1 MNTSEARPVASRRG
15 STAQL
20 AWLLVGDVADL
31 LEGGL
36 DNDSIRWLLPVLE
49 SLRGLMDAEAEEDA
63 DSGFLGDVVTQFPNA
78 YERVVALQELHS
90 QLHSELH
97 VFVHQL
103 SRLAGQIAS
112 NPDVRL
118 DEPTLR
124 MLKLR
129 LVSWVDRMSAQ
140 HRNERELSQS
150 VWYLEL
156 GAGD

>member
-1 MNTSEARPVASRRG
+1 MKTSDARPVTSRRG

-36 DNDSIRWLLPVLE
+36 DNDSVRWLLPVLE

-63 DSGFLGDVVTQFPNA
+63 AAGYMNDVVDQFPNA
-78 YERVVALQELHS
+78 YERVVALQEMHDH
-90 QLHSELH
+90 LHSELH

-103 SRLAGQIAS
+103 SRLADEIAADP
-112 NPDVRL
+112 NVEL
-118 DEPTLR
+118 DETTMR

-156 GAGD
+156 GTGD

>member
-1 MNTSEARPVASRRG
+1 MRTSDARPVASQRG

-49 SLRGLMDAEAEEDA
+49 SLRGLMDDEAQEDA
-63 DSGFLGDVVTQFPNA
+63 AIGFMGDVVAQFPNA
-78 YERVVALQELHS
+78 YERVAALHEMQGN
-90 QLHSELH
+90 LHSELH

-118 DEPTLR
+118 DDVTVR

-129 LVSWVDRMSAQ
+129 LVSWVDRMLAQ

-156 GAGD
+156 GTGD

>member
-1 MNTSEARPVASRRG
+1 MKTSDARPVTSRRG

-31 LEGGL
+31 LECGL
-36 DNDSIRWLLPVLE
+36 DNDSVRWLLPVLE

-63 DSGFLGDVVTQFPNA
+63 AAGFMNDVVTQFPNA
-78 YERVVALQELHS
+78 YERVAALQEMHNN
-90 QLHSELH
+90 LHSELH

-103 SRLAGQIAS
+103 GRLADQIAAD
-112 NPDVRL
+112 PDVEF
-118 DEPTLR
+118 DEATMR

-156 GAGD
+156 GTGD

>member
-1 MNTSEARPVASRRG
+1 MKTTDARPVASRRG

-49 SLRGLMDAEAEEDA
+49 SLRGLMDAEAQEDA
-63 DSGFLGDVVTQFPNA
+63 AAGFLGDVVSQFPNA
-78 YERVVALQELHS
+78 YERVALLQEMHN

-103 SRLAGQIAS
+103 SRLVDQVAV

-118 DEPTLR
+118 DETTMR

-156 GAGD
+156 GTGD

>member
-1 MNTSEARPVASRRG
+1 MKTSEARPVASRRG

-49 SLRGLMDAEAEEDA
+49 SLRGLMDTEAQEDA
-63 DSGFLGDVVTQFPNA
+63 AAGFMDDVVTQFPNA
-78 YERVVALQELHS
+78 YERVALLQEMHS

-103 SRLAGQIAS
+103 SRLADQIAV
-112 NPDVRL
+112 NPSIRL
-118 DEPTLR
+118 DEMTIR

-129 LVSWVDRMSAQ
+129 LVSWGDRMSAQ

>member
-1 MNTSEARPVASRRG
+1 MKTSEARPVASRRG

-49 SLRGLMDAEAEEDA
+49 SLRGLMDVEAQEDA
-63 DSGFLGDVVTQFPNA
+63 AAGFMGDVVTQFPNS
-78 YERVVALQELHS
+78 YERVVALQEMHNH
-90 QLHSELH
+90 LHSELH

-103 SRLAGQIAS
+103 SRLADQIAA

-118 DEPTLR
+118 DETTMR

>member
-1 MNTSEARPVASRRG
+1 MKTSEVRPVASRRG

-49 SLRGLMDAEAEEDA
+49 SLRGLMDAEAQEDA
-63 DSGFLGDVVTQFPNA
+63 AAGFMGDVVAQFPNS
-78 YERVVALQELHS
+78 YERVTALQEMHNH
-90 QLHSELH
+90 LHSELH

-103 SRLAGQIAS
+103 SKLADQIAV

-118 DEPTLR
+118 KETTMR